1 MARLDH
7 VTLRGASLQNARF
20 YGATSL
26 AIDFT
31 ASQMPH
37 ADLSHFQAVGAD
49 FSQANLNGALLHAA
63 QLPSALWHDTILD
76 NVRRDDTELREAEL
90 WQPAVQLFCEPIM
103 NPTTTSPTLP
113 DTDPPLAV
121 SSTPRHAPTNHPPPE

>member
-49 FSQANLNGALLHAA
+49 FSQSNLNGALLHAA
-63 QLPSALWHDTILD
+63 PLPSALWHATILD
-76 NVRRDDTELREAEL
+76 NVRRDDTVQREAEL
-90 WQPAVQLFCEPIM
+90 LQSAVQSLYEP
-103 NPTTTSPTLP
+103 NLDRKSTNLK
-113 DTDPPLAV
+113 
-121 SSTPRHAPTNHPPPE
+121 SSH

>member
-63 QLPSALWHDTILD
+63 QLPSALWPDRSEEHTS
-76 NVRRDDTELREAEL
+76 ELQSLMRISY
-90 WQPAVQLFCEPIM
+90 AVFCFKKKKK
-103 NPTTTSPTLP
+103 
-113 DTDPPLAV
+113 
-121 SSTPRHAPTNHPPPE
+121 HQTN